1 MILRLGCQ
9 QVMPEAPAA
18 VANTFPPVKLAPVL
32 CKDLVS
38 FRWKMLEDV
47 ESVSKFLHLSGDNGW
62 Y

>member
-47 ESVSKFLHLSGDNGW
+47 GRC
-62 Y
+62 